1 MAITVDHPGHGA
13 VRMLGF
19 PLKFSDNPCRIR
31 RPAPPLGADTD
42 EILREAGLTAE
53 AIAALREKNI
63 V

>member
-1 MAITVDHPGHGA
+1 MSSPTRRYAT
-13 VRMLGF
+13 R